1 MKKLFTLILA
11 VVMVLALV
19 ACGEGND
26 NATTDENTDIITN
39 TAEATD
45 GTPTTTES
53 TAGGDSDADTTSPDA
68 TPDTTAP
75 TTDSIT
81 NTTPVTQLSHT
92 HSYVSTVTAPTCTNG
107 GYTTYKCAC
116 GDSYIGDKVSSVG
129 HSFGQWETTKAATAT
144 ATGTAQRICDKCN
157 ARETKTLGKLLE
169 NHLHAHKQ
177 ELTKVPTCIQEG
189 TWTYT
194 CSCGDTFT
202 ESHPKIDHTYKSS
215 TVIANC
221 LNSGYEEH
229 TCSVCGY
236 SFRTDF
242 VSRDHTYAKT
252 EQPATCTKNGYTKYT
267 CTVCG
272 ASYAETINALGHD
285 FRAISCESNMVCD
298 RCGGAGDY
306 FEHNWRGYVEDG
318 KPSLEKPNYC
328 GLCGIVWC
336 DYYGHIWGSDG
347 HCMWR
352 FCDECIP
359 E

>member
-1 MKKLFTLILA
+1 MKKLFALILA
-11 VVMVLALV
+11 TVMVLALV
-19 ACGEGND
+19 ACGGGNG
-26 NATTDENTDIITN
+26 NATTDENTDLTTN
-39 TAEATD
+39 NTTEATD
-45 GTPTTTES
+45 GTPGTNES
-53 TAGGDSDADTTSPDA
+53 STNGDASADTTSPDT
-68 TPDTTAP
+68 TPDTTTP
-75 TTDSIT
+75 TTNSVT
-81 NTTPVTQLSHT
+81 NTTSVTQQSHA
-92 HSYVSTVTAPTCTNG
+92 HSYVATVTAPTCTTE

-116 GDSYIGDKVSSVG
+116 GDSYTGNKVSAA
-129 HSFGQWETTKAATAT
+129 HRFGPWETTRYPSSLAPGLKE
-144 ATGTAQRICDKCN
+144 RVCEKCGVK
-157 ARETKTLGKLLE
+157 ETEEIIKHMCSHT
-169 NHLHAHKQ
+169 Q
-177 ELTKVPTCIQEG
+177 TLTKEPTCIEEG
-189 TWTYT
+189 IWTYT

-252 EQPATCTKNGYTKYT
+252 EQPATCTENGYTKYT
-267 CTVCG
+267 CRVCG